1 MNLKILIK
9 LFSIIILLLSLTYC
23 GQQENDPQNPG
34 TNKPEKERIVPVE
47 VMIVKSK
54 NLEQK
59 IPLTG
64 VVEPFNSVDLIAEL
78 SGKVTKVNK
87 ELGEYISTKDTLAFI
102 DDVVPYSQFKQA
114 ESQVLTT
121 ETNLKIAQ
129 TNLQSDKTLFENGDI
144 SKLAYDNSV
153 LAVKTAE
160 ANHLS
165 ALAGLSIA
173 KKSYED
179 TRITSP
185 INGFISRKN
194 IDLGTMVNPGFV
206 IYRVIDLSK
215 LKIFINIPQEYINS
229 VRINNKAIITVS
241 ALNHKTYEGTV
252 KRISPQAD
260 ENTGGFNIEIHVNN
274 DKQLNLRAG
283 MTAKIDL
290 ILSNLDEQ
298 LVIPDY
304 SIVTKNGDQFAYKV
318 SNGIAKL
325 SKVVVSETAGHN
337 AVVEDGI
344 AEGDTIVVVGMKNLG
359 LETKVSIETV
369 AGG

>member
-9 LFSIIILLLSLTYC
+9 LFSIIILLLSFTFC
-23 GQQENDPQNPG
+23 GKQENETQNPG
-34 TNKPEKERIVPVE
+34 TDKQDKGRIVPVE
-47 VMIVKSK
+47 VMVVKSK
-54 NLEQK
+54 NLEQN

-64 VVEPFNSVDLIAEL
+64 VLEPFNSVDIIAEQ
-78 SGKVTKVNK
+78 SGEVTEVNK
-87 ELGEYISTKDTLAFI
+87 ELGEYISTEDTLAVI
-102 DDVVPYSQFKQA
+102 DDVVPFSQYKQA

-129 TNLQSDKTLFENGDI
+129 TNLESDKVLFESGDI

-173 KKSYED
+173 KKKFED

-185 INGFISRKN
+185 INGYISRKN
-194 IDLGTMVNPGFV
+194 IDLGTMVSPGNI
-206 IYRVIDLSK
+206 IYRVIDLSRM
-215 LKIFINIPQEYINS
+215 KIFVNIPQENIHR
-229 VRINNKAIITVS
+229 VRFNNKAFITVS
-241 ALNHKTYEGTV
+241 ALNNKSYEGTV

-260 ENTGGFNIEIHVNN
+260 ENTGGFNIEIQVNN

-283 MTAKIDL
+283 MTVKINL
-290 ILSNLDEQ
+290 ILSNLVEQ

-304 SIVTKNGDQFAYKV
+304 SIVTKTGDQYVYKV
-318 SNGIAKL
+318 SNGSAKL
-325 SKVVVSETAGHN
+325 SKIIVSEIAGHN
-337 AVVEDGI
+337 AIVEDGI

-359 LETKVSIETV
+359 LETTVSIETV
-369 AGG
+369 TEE